1 MVLLY
6 LDTLKV
12 PRDRVKVIIGKDG
25 EIKKKIEELGD
36 VKLDIDINEAEVRI
50 DQNGDPLKAN
60 IAKTVIQAISRG
72 FNPQKAVLLFDDG
85 MQFIMISLRDFA
97 RPGSNRIKEMRSRII
112 GTGGKTRTIIEEL
125 TGSYV
130 SVYGDTVSI
139 IGDYLSVTYSEEAI
153 NMIINGRK
161 HRTVYTFLEKKAREL
176 KFRKIEE
183 TFG

>member
-1 MVLLY
+1 MY

-25 EIKKKIEELGD
+25 EIKKKIEELGE
-36 VKLDIDINEAEVRI
+36 VGLDIDIKEAEVQI
-50 DQNGDPLKAN
+50 YQNGDPVKADT
-60 IAKTVIQAISRG
+60 ARTVIQAIGRG
-72 FNPQKAVLLFDDG
+72 FNPSKAMELFEDG
-85 MQFIMISLRDFA
+85 MQFILISLRDFA
-97 RPGSNRIKEMRSRII
+97 RPGSNRIREIRSRII
-112 GTGGKTRTIIEEL
+112 GTGGRTRSIIEDL
-125 TGSYV
+125 TGTYV

-161 HRTVYTFLEKKAREL
+161 HRTVYSFLEKKAREL
-176 KFRKIEE
+176 KFRRMEE